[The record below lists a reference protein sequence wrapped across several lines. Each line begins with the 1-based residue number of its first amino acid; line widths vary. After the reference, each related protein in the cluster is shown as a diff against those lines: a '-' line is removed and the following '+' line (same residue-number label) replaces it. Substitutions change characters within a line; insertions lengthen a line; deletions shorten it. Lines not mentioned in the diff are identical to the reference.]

1 MVAKVRAVWLNR
13 KDVLEKL
20 AMVDPNIE
28 VAIAGMQMKVAR
40 DLAEKIKK
48 HAPVGRPENRRP
60 GRTPGT
66 YRDSI
71 HAARLADHPGKK
83 LFAGSGNIQMTKDPN
98 ATGIFAEWIWHFL
111 EFGTNPHAIRARS
124 APLLIFRGSD
134 GQLRAAAEVSHPGS
148 PRQPHIFPVYRAE
161 KKNMRR
167 RIARA
172 MRTAIK
178 RAMEK
183 RRMREE
189 EAA

>member
-1 MVAKVRAVWLNR
+1 MVAKFRTTWVNR
-13 KDVLEKL
+13 QELLAKL
-20 AMVDPNIE
+20 DLIDPNIQI
-28 VAIAGMQMKVAR
+28 AIAGMQMKVAR

-60 GRTPGT
+60 GRAPGT

-83 LFAGSGNIQMTKDPN
+83 LFAGSGSIQMTKDPN

-124 APLLIFRGSD
+124 APLLVFRGSD
-134 GQLRAAAEVSHPGS
+134 GQLRSATEVSHPGS

-161 KKNMRR
+161 RKNMRR

-172 MRTAIK
+172 MRVAIK

-183 RRMREE
+183 RRVTEK